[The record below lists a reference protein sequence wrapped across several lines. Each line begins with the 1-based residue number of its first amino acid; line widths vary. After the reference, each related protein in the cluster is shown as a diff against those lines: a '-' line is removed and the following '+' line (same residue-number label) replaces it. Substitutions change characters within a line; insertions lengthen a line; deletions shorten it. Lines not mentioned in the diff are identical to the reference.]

1 MALSKESR
9 ARLEAAITRRRV
21 AKEIADAIDAAGLS
35 EGGGGEQGPAGPTGP
50 AGPAGPQGPQGDQGP
65 AGVVSATAPVQ
76 YDPMT
81 QTVSFDTAVYTNR
94 LIKGTKTIFCID
106 NGDFATGQDAI
117 NAAAAGDTILF
128 GVKSGVGET

>member
-1 MALSKESR
+1 MALSKEAR

-35 EGGGGEQGPAGPTGP
+35 EGGGGEQGPAGPQ
-50 AGPAGPQGPQGDQGP
+50 GPQGIQGSKGDQGP